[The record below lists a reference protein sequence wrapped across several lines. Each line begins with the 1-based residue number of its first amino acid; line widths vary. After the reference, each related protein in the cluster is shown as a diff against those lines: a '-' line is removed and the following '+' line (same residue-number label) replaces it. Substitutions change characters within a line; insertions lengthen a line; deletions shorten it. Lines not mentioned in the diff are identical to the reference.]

1 MPSIYK
7 RLNFY
12 YKINKISGKLLLP
25 KSSDPFVS
33 STWVVV
39 NTGNWFAS
47 NAIANTEPRL
57 ALKKIMG
64 SIYIPEIQAKN
75 SYSYRKVLLK
85 GHQKAHEE
93 KLLACAVQHQLQCQ
107 WAK

>member
-1 MPSIYK
+1 MSSIYK

-64 SIYIPEIQAKN
+64 CLVLFIYLRFKPKTPIHI
-75 SYSYRKVLLK
+75 
-85 GHQKAHEE
+85 E
-93 KLLACAVQHQLQCQ
+93 KSF
-107 WAK
+107 